1 MTMAA
6 PRKTVMGLKSYQ
18 NQAEVLVKNYLLS
31 DPFLPYTSVLG
42 GIFVCKMLFDLSQ
55 LVSALY
61 FDTYSTLT
69 KVQRMEW
76 NNRAVST
83 IHAIFIATLSLY
95 FVFWSDLFTDHEHAD
110 LVTFRSS
117 QLSTFALGVS
127 VGYFVADLGMIFWL
141 YPSLG
146 GVEYI
151 RLVTLVLLID
161 SKLFKSDYT
170 NMVKAT
176 FDLKLWNSIQR
187 FKYLRTLYKLKASFH
202 QFRLLPGNVL
212 KFESADYIIVHHSL
226 AAIAVAYALFT
237 GEGQLYTFMVLISE
251 VTTPEINMRW
261 YLDTA
266 GLKKSTAYLINGVVI
281 FFAWMLAEIDH
292 RMQVARILLFVYMFY
307 HVRLHYNQVI
317 KMHIIGFLLVFVVPS
332 ALAAMN
338 LVWFG
343 KILKGLKKTL
353 SKKP

>member
-42 GIFVCKMLFDLSQ
+42 GIFICKMLFDLSQ

-95 FVFWSDLFTDHEHAD
+95 FVFWSDLFTDHEYSG
-110 LVTFRSS
+110 LMTFRSS

-146 GVEYI
+146 GVEY
-151 RLVTLVLLID
+151 
-161 SKLFKSDYT
+161 
-170 NMVKAT
+170 
-176 FDLKLWNSIQR
+176 
-187 FKYLRTLYKLKASFH
+187 
-202 QFRLLPGNVL
+202 
-212 KFESADYIIVHHSL
+212 IVHHSL

-281 FFAWMLAEIDH
+281 FFTWM
-292 RMQVARILLFVYMFY
+292 VARILLFVYMFY

-317 KMHIIGFLLVFVVPS
+317 KMHTIGFLLVFVVPS

>member
-1 MTMAA
+1 MAA

-95 FVFWSDLFTDHEHAD
+95 FVFWSDLFTDHEHAG
-110 LVTFRSS
+110 LMTFRSS

-146 GVEYI
+146 GVEY
-151 RLVTLVLLID
+151 
-161 SKLFKSDYT
+161 
-170 NMVKAT
+170 
-176 FDLKLWNSIQR
+176 
-187 FKYLRTLYKLKASFH
+187 
-202 QFRLLPGNVL
+202 
-212 KFESADYIIVHHSL
+212 IVHHSL

-281 FFAWMLAEIDH
+281 FFAWM
-292 RMQVARILLFVYMFY
+292 VARILLFVYMFY

>member
-1 MTMAA
+1 F
-6 PRKTVMGLKSYQ
+6 PPQ
-18 NQAEVLVKNYLLS
+18 
-31 DPFLPYTSVLG
+31 
-42 GIFVCKMLFDLSQ
+42 LFDLSQ

-95 FVFWSDLFTDHEHAD
+95 FVFWSDLFTDHEHAG
-110 LVTFRSS
+110 LMTFRSS

-146 GVEYI
+146 GVEYVNYI
-151 RLVTLVLLID
+151 FGSIGDFV
-161 SKLFKSDYT
+161 
-170 NMVKAT
+170 
-176 FDLKLWNSIQR
+176 DLPRGLE
-187 FKYLRTLYKLKASFH
+187 
-202 QFRLLPGNVL
+202 FR
-212 KFESADYIIVHHSL
+212 IVHHSL

-281 FFAWMLAEIDH
+281 FFAWM
-292 RMQVARILLFVYMFY
+292 VSYMIY
-307 HVRLHYNQVI
+307 IHYGIFQKNMTHYWHPS
-317 KMHIIGFLLVFVVPS
+317 KMK
-332 ALAAMN
+332 
-338 LVWFG
+338 
-343 KILKGLKKTL
+343 KI
-353 SKKP
+353 